1 MKITKEMLDKDTC
14 FLCESPSQ
22 VMWGT
27 TPLCNICKTDQA
39 R

>member
-1 MKITKEMLDKDTC
+1 MKITKEMLDMKVC
-14 FLCESPSQ
+14 FMCKSPSQ

-27 TPLCNICKTDQA
+27 TPLCVICKDDMG